1 MQTMGEAGDRVFLT
15 ASSGVRIDTVE
26 DMLRRAGLSP
36 VRWPDLP
43 PGPLVRSLSEALSQC
58 VALIAVLAEDASPS
72 PGLLVDVGAAI
83 GRDLPVILVATS
95 PQTRTKVP
103 AVLRELPVVGLGGD
117 ESAIGDRIV
126 QTIKAYSDIH
136 GGPRPLTQSTVREWD
151 SEVERRVAASLERI
165 GIRVVG
171 QFPANNRNRVDL
183 AAWFPDIGA
192 QLNPILVEVA
202 ARRPNLRQ
210 RREALRRYL
219 HDAQT
224 FIGVLVT
231 MEPNEPTWEFA
242 SGTAIVTLGVDFLES
257 IEVDTLASLL
267 VDGRNQLF
275 HQS

>member
-1 MQTMGEAGDRVFLT
+1 MGEAGDRVFLT
-15 ASSGVRIDTVE
+15 ASSDVRIDAVE

-43 PGPLVRSLSEALSQC
+43 PGPLGRSLSEVLGQC

-72 PGLLVDVGAAI
+72 PGLLVDIGAAI

-95 PQTRTKVP
+95 PQTRVKLP
-103 AVLRELPVVGLGGD
+103 AVLRELPAVNLGGD
-117 ESAIGDRIV
+117 ERVIGDRIV
-126 QTIKAYSDIH
+126 QTIKAYSDTRDE
-136 GGPRPLTQSTVREWD
+136 PRPLTQSPAREWD
-151 SEVERRVAASLERI
+151 SEVERRVAVSLERI

-171 QFPANNRNRVDL
+171 QFPANNKDRVDL

-192 QLNPILVEVA
+192 QLNPLLVEVA
-202 ARRPNLRQ
+202 SRRLNLER

-231 MEPNEPTWEFA
+231 VEPNEPAWEFA
-242 SGTAIVTLGVDFLES
+242 DDTAVVTLGVDFLEA
-257 IEVDTLASLL
+257 IEVDALTRLL
-267 VDGRNQLF
+267 MDGRNQLF

>member
-1 MQTMGEAGDRVFLT
+1 MQRMGEAGDRVFLT
-15 ASSGVRIDTVE
+15 ASSGVRIDSVE

-36 VRWPDLP
+36 VQWADLP
-43 PGPLVRSLSEALSQC
+43 PGPLGRSLSEVLGQC

-72 PGLLVDVGAAI
+72 PGLLVDVGAAM
-83 GRDLPVILVATS
+83 GRDLPVILVAMS
-95 PQTRTKVP
+95 PQARAQAP
-103 AVLRELPVVGLGGD
+103 AVLRELPVVSLGGD
-117 ESAIGDRIV
+117 ERAIGDRII

-136 GGPRPLTQSTVREWD
+136 GEPRPLAQSPVREWD
-151 SEVERRVAASLERI
+151 SEVERRVAASLQRI

-171 QFPANNRNRVDL
+171 QFPANNKNRVDL

-202 ARRPNLRQ
+202 ARRPDLPQ

-231 MEPNEPTWEFA
+231 VEPNEPAWEFV
-242 SGTAIVTLGVDFLES
+242 SGTAIVTLGADFLEN
-257 IEVDTLASLL
+257 IEVDALASLL
-267 VDGRNQLF
+267 MDGRNQLF